1 MTFPLPDSTGFT
13 MNDVLVFISAN
24 TALGIFLVCSEEIIE
39 WFGIPNDSLSKEK
52 LYDIPMRRREYT
64 SQMAVA
70 LTTPF
75 TMAMCLRMIVSV
87 VGLGPVG
94 GYSLWVYILYLY
106 YSRNAVYGIQA
117 HSTTYAIFSSIVF
130 LLALVSWV
138 PEDAMYNLQWSSWNV
153 GIVCL
158 IRVVVGFLTITQ
170 HNEFTMIQLPQHIL
184 WDPLLSFEHCRAYI
198 SHVENMVILGYQRI
212 TKIHED

>member
-1 MTFPLPDSTGFT
+1 
-13 MNDVLVFISAN
+13 MNDVLIFISVN

-52 LYDIPMRRREYT
+52 LYDTPMRQREYT

-75 TMAMCLRMIVSV
+75 AMAMFLRMIVSV
-87 VGLGPVG
+87 VGLGPIG

-138 PEDAMYNLQWSSWNV
+138 PGDVMYNLQWSTWNV
-153 GIVCL
+153 GIICL
-158 IRVVVGFLTITQ
+158 IRVVVGFTQ
-170 HNEFTMIQLPQHIL
+170 YDAFTMIQLPQHIL
-184 WDPLLSFEHCRAYI
+184 WDPLMSFEHCKAYI
-198 SHVENMVILGYQRI
+198 YRVEKMAILGYQRI
-212 TKIHED
+212 TKTHED